1 MHELIQC
8 LLKLAS
14 LLIKID
20 PLVGILDRLTS
31 LLLVELVPW
40 MIPSA

>member
-8 LLKLAS
+8 LLKLAG

-20 PLVGILDRLTS
+20 PLVGILDRLTF
-31 LLLVELVPW
+31 LLLVELVPR
-40 MIPSA
+40 MIPQA